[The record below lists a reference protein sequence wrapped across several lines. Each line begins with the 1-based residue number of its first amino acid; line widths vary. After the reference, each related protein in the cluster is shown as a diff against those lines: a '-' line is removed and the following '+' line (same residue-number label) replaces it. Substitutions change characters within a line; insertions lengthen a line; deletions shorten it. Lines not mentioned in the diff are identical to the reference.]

1 MAEMT
6 ASFEWYGK
14 NLPIPAEPHL
24 IPRPHI
30 TVMLN
35 KKLVNDPLK
44 VADELVDG
52 LIEAYD
58 GECVKAGRRSIVK
71 ASIPQGKVAL
81 LVGGGSGHE
90 PIYHGLVGRNLA
102 DGAAC
107 GDIFAAPTPDVV
119 LEATRAVNRGN
130 GVLYL
135 YGNYAGDVMNF
146 DIGSEDARDEGID
159 VRTVLI
165 WDDVC
170 SAPVTQKQKRR
181 GVAGLVPIVKL
192 VGAASQ
198 TVKTL
203 GDLERIARKAVLN
216 TRSVGVSMS
225 PGSIPATG
233 KPTFD
238 IDPDKIGLGMGI
250 HGEPGV
256 AEIPMTT
263 ADDLTGKMLELI
275 FKDYLDDSDVEE
287 LREGD
292 EIIFFVN
299 SLGATTMME
308 CLIALRKAKQILTA
322 KGIKVYDTIVG
333 PLVTCQEMS
342 GISFSVT
349 RLDAELKG
357 YWNLPCESVCYS
369 KMETLGASPAGA
381 MPAPAAAVASGPGLD
396 AHQVQE
402 MLRQVASRIIASEP
416 ILTDADRALG
426 DGDHGIGM
434 QRGMEAAIEA
444 LSGRTFATVDEP
456 FTEMGKAMMAS
467 MGGASGVVF
476 GTLFRA
482 AGRELKGRATMDA
495 TGLAVSLQSAVESIQ
510 QRGGAKPGDKTMLD
524 ALDPAARRAAG
535 VVHLPVAD
543 ALKEVSAAATAGMEA
558 SRDLIATMGRAKT
571 LGERSIGHPDA
582 GAVSISIIFQAMRDF
597 ANQ

>member
-1 MAEMT
+1 
-6 ASFEWYGK
+6 
-14 NLPIPAEPHL
+14 
-24 IPRPHI
+24 
-30 TVMLN
+30 MLN

-44 VADELVDG
+44 VADELLDG

-58 GECVKAGRRSIVK
+58 GECVKVGRRSIVK

-107 GDIFAAPTPDVV
+107 GDIFAAPTPDIV
-119 LEATRAVNRGN
+119 LDATRAVNRGN

-146 DIGSEDARDEGID
+146 DIGGEDARDEGID

-170 SAPVTQKQKRR
+170 SAPAAQKSKRR

-192 VGAASQ
+192 AGAASQ

-203 GDLERIARKAVLN
+203 AELERIARKAVLQ

-238 IDPDKIGLGMGI
+238 IDPNKIGLGMGI

-263 ADDLTGKMLELI
+263 ADDLTEKMMAIL
-275 FKDYLDDSDVEE
+275 FKDFAEDGEVEE
-287 LREGD
+287 LRAGD
-292 EIIFFVN
+292 EIVFLVN

-308 CLIALRKAKQILTA
+308 CLIALRKAKQILNA

-369 KMETLGASPAGA
+369 KMETLGTSAPAVA
-381 MPAPAAAVASGPGLD
+381 PSPAAAVASGPGLD
-396 AHQVQE
+396 SQQVQE
-402 MLRQVASRIIASEP
+402 MLRQVATRIIAAEP

-426 DGDHGIGM
+426 DGDHGLGM
-434 QRGMEAAIEA
+434 QRGMEAVLEA
-444 LSGRTFATVDEP
+444 LAGRTFATVDEP
-456 FTEMGKAMMAS
+456 FTEMGKAMMSS

-482 AGRELKGRATMDA
+482 AGKELKGRSVFDA
-495 TGLAVSLQSAVESIQ
+495 AGLAVSLHSAMESIQ

-524 ALDPAARRAAG
+524 ALDPASRRAAE
-535 VVHLPVAD
+535 VVSLPITE
-543 ALKEVSAAATAGMEA
+543 ALTEVSAAATAGMEA

-582 GAVSISIIFQAMRDF
+582 GAVSISIIFQAMRDY